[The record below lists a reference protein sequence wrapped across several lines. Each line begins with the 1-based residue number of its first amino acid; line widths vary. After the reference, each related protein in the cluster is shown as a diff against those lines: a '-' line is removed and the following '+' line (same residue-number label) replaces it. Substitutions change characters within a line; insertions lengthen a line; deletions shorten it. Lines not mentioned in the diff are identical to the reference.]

1 MSDLSNRRKPEWTTK
16 TPAAAPATRPPIT
29 TAGRTSAVKQ
39 RSVPSLPPVVSA
51 RGRKTPSS
59 GALGSR
65 RIPQA
70 FVTPTALSSST
81 TSTATPHS
89 SSSCSLSPLL
99 SVSPLQQQQK
109 QQNLPVPARPTETS
123 IKKKSKKKKLMDWPV
138 SSADYLPPLADPL
151 VARLQDKD
159 EKLEF
164 PINEECKYFGSEC

>member
-1 MSDLSNRRKPEWTTK
+1 MSDLSNSEKPEWTTK
-16 TPAAAPATRPPIT
+16 TPAAAPATRPPII

-70 FVTPTALSSST
+70 FVAPTALSSST

-89 SSSCSLSPLL
+89 SSSLSSLL
-99 SVSPLQQQQK
+99 SVSPLQQQQQQK
-109 QQNLPVPARPTETS
+109 QENLPATARSTETS
-123 IKKKSKKKKLMDWPV
+123 IKKKSKKKKMMDWPV